1 MTGTGTGTTGTDVRG
16 GNVTG
21 VETTAARRGGDGAA
35 PVATMAAIVQR
46 EFGESDVLRIERVP
60 VPEPGE
66 GEVRIRVRAAGVHA
80 VDLDIRRDAAPPSM
94 PRPVLPMTPGREVAG
109 IVDAVG
115 AGVDADL
122 LGARVVAHVG
132 FRSGGYAQF
141 ALAAAAALHPVPA
154 HVPFPQAVAAIG
166 SGRTAQLV
174 WQAAQIGADDVV
186 LVTGASGGLGSQVAQ
201 LALSVGATVVALHGG
216 EAKRAVVAQLGR
228 RVEHSAARLLP
239 LDATDDAWPDR
250 LTGLLDGAVPT
261 VLLDGV
267 GGPTGRAALESL
279 GRGSRVVIIGWSSGE
294 LLRVDGDDIV
304 QNSLT
309 VTVPLGRAIA
319 DLRALETAA
328 LAAVADGRVDPP
340 ADVFRLIDAAA
351 AHDAIQHRR
360 QRGKVVLVPDAE

>member
-1 MTGTGTGTTGTDVRG
+1 MTGTGTDVRG
-16 GNVTG
+16 GNVMG

-66 GEVRIRVRAAGVHA
+66 GEVRIRV
-80 VDLDIRRDAAPPSM
+80 
-94 PRPVLPMTPGREVAG
+94 
-109 IVDAVG
+109 
-115 AGVDADL
+115 
-122 LGARVVAHVG
+122 
-132 FRSGGYAQF
+132 
-141 ALAAAAALHPVPA
+141 AAAAALHPVPA

-228 RVEHSAARLLP
+228 RVEHSAGRLLP

-279 GRGSRVVIIGWSSGE
+279 GRGSRVVVIGWSSGE

-328 LAAVADGRVDPP
+328 LAAVAGGRGDPP
-340 ADVFRLIDAAA
+340 VDVFRLTDAAA

>member
-1 MTGTGTGTTGTDVRG
+1 MTGTGTGTGTTGTDVRG

-66 GEVRIRVRAAGVHA
+66 GEVRIRV
-80 VDLDIRRDAAPPSM
+80 
-94 PRPVLPMTPGREVAG
+94 
-109 IVDAVG
+109 
-115 AGVDADL
+115 
-122 LGARVVAHVG
+122 
-132 FRSGGYAQF
+132 
-141 ALAAAAALHPVPA
+141 AAAAALHPVPA

-201 LALSVGATVVALHGG
+201 LALSVGATVVALYGG

-340 ADVFRLIDAAA
+340 ADVFRLTDAAA

>member
-1 MTGTGTGTTGTDVRG
+1 MTGTGTTGTDVRG

-21 VETTAARRGGDGAA
+21 VETTAGRRGGDGAA

-66 GEVRIRVRAAGVHA
+66 GEVRIRVAAAGVHA

-115 AGVDADL
+115 AAVDADL
-122 LGARVVAHVG
+122 LGARVVVHVG

-186 LVTGASGGLGSQVAQ
+186 LVTGASGGLGSQIAQ
-201 LALSVGATVVALHGG
+201 LALSVGATVVALYGG

-340 ADVFRLIDAAA
+340 VDVFRLIDAAA